1 MVANW
6 HVFLPGHWQNHHMF
20 KTYFKIAWRYL
31 IRNRMHSIINMG
43 GLAIGIAVALLV
55 GLWIRDELS
64 FDTYNK
70 HYKTIA
76 QIARKEISKGEV
88 YISDGGNHFPIPLA
102 GELRT
107 NYNNI
112 FNHVSL
118 VSERSSHVV
127 GFNDK
132 RLTVPGIYAEKDF
145 TDIFTLK
152 LISGSAAGFSDPNTV
167 LIGAATAASL
177 FGAVDPVGKVVKL
190 DNAQPLK
197 VIGVYEDL
205 PLNTSF
211 SGVGL
216 VCPFDLL
223 VATNQG
229 VKGIL
234 NDWNNSSFFLYAELR
249 PGGSNGNI
257 STIIKD
263 IYWSKIKNATAQV
276 PGEKI
281 ELFLHPMKDW
291 HLRSEWKN
299 GVQQGG
305 QIQIVRLFSLIG
317 VFVLLLACI
326 NFMNLSTARSEK
338 RAKEVGV
345 RKTMGSQRSELIKQ
359 FLGEALLMVL
369 LAFVFGIGI
378 LVVSLNWFNEIAQK
392 NISFPYRD
400 GWFWLF
406 AAAFI
411 IVTALIAGSYPA
423 WYLSSFKPVK
433 VLKSGFKAGRYS
445 AVPRKALL
453 AFQFVVSIVLIIGTI
468 VVYRQIQLAK
478 DRPIGYDRNGLIRI
492 MMTTPDLTGKYAV
505 LQKELSS
512 SGGTIGFAESSSAAT
527 ENNYYDDHFEWEG
540 KNLKTHGQSFAL
552 TAVTPE
558 YAGTVGWQFEEG
570 RNFSRGLAT
579 DNAAIIVNEAAVKY
593 MGLRRPVGKMIRWNG
608 RPFTIVGVI
617 KDMVKGS
624 PYMPVQ
630 QGLFFMAPEIGP
642 EITIRLN
649 PQVSAAAAIGKI
661 EPIFKRL
668 NPSSPF
674 TFAFVDEEYAHK
686 FAAEQRI
693 GTLSE
698 VFAMLAVF
706 ISCLGIFG
714 LASFVAEQRVKEI
727 GIRKVLGASI
737 FNIWQLFS
745 KDFVVLVLA
754 ATVIAIPVA
763 WYVAHS
769 WLEGYQY
776 RTDLSWW
783 IFVTA
788 GMGVLLLTLL
798 TVSVQSIKA
807 AIASP
812 VNSLRSE

>member
-1 MVANW
+1 
-6 HVFLPGHWQNHHMF
+6 MF

-31 IRNRMHSIINMG
+31 IKDRMHSFINVG

-70 HYKTIA
+70 NYKTIV
-76 QIARKEISKGEV
+76 QIARKEVSKGEV

-102 GELRT
+102 AELRT
-107 NYNNI
+107 NYGNL
-112 FNHVSL
+112 FDHVAL
-118 VSERSSHVV
+118 VSERSSHVL
-127 GFNDK
+127 GFKDNL
-132 RLTVPGIYAEKDF
+132 LTVPGIYAEKSF
-145 TDIFTLK
+145 TEIFTLK
-152 LISGSAAGFSDPNTV
+152 LTGGSTAGFSDPNAI
-167 LIGAATAASL
+167 LIGASVATSL
-177 FGAVDPVGKVVKL
+177 FGGADPVGKIVKF
-190 DNAQPLK
+190 DNVQPLK
-197 VIGVYEDL
+197 VIGVFEDL

-211 SGVGL
+211 SGVGV
-216 VCPFDLL
+216 VCAFDLL
-223 VATNQG
+223 ASTNQG
-229 VKGIL
+229 VKAIL
-234 NDWNNSSFFLYAELR
+234 NDWNNSSFFLYADLR
-249 PGGSNGNI
+249 SGGSTRGA
-257 STIIKD
+257 SAGIKD
-263 IYWSKIKNATAQV
+263 VYWSKIKNTAGQV
-276 PGEKI
+276 PGSSV
-281 ELFLHPMKDW
+281 ELFLHPMTDW
-291 HLRSEWKN
+291 HLRSEWRN

-345 RKTMGSQRSELIKQ
+345 RKTMGSRRSQLVKQ

-369 LAFVFGIGI
+369 LAFVLGVGMVI
-378 LVVSLNWFNEIAQK
+378 VSLHWFNEIAQK
-392 NISFPYRD
+392 NIGFPYSD

-406 AAAFI
+406 AAVFI
-411 IVTALIAGSYPA
+411 VVTALVAGSYPA

-433 VLKSGFKAGRYS
+433 VLKGGFKAGRYS

-453 AFQFVVSIVLIIGTI
+453 AIQFVVSIVLIIGTI

-492 MMTTPDLTGKYAV
+492 MMTTQDLSGKYDV
-505 LQKELSS
+505 LQQELLS
-512 SGGTIGFAESSSAAT
+512 SGGAVGFAESSSAAT
-527 ENNYYDDHFEWEG
+527 ENNYYDDHFEWDG
-540 KNLKTHGQSFAL
+540 KDLKTHGQSFAL

-570 RNFSRGLAT
+570 RNFSRTLAT
-579 DNAAIIVNEAAVKY
+579 DNTAIIINEAAVKY
-593 MGLRRPVGKMIRWNG
+593 MGLPHPIGKMIRWNG
-608 RPFTIVGVI
+608 RPFTVVGVI
-617 KDMVKGS
+617 RDMVKAS

-649 PQVSAAAAIGKI
+649 PRLSAAAAIGKI

-674 TFAFVDEEYAHK
+674 SYSFVDDEYARK
-686 FAAEQRI
+686 FATEQRI

-698 VFAMLAVF
+698 VFAMLAIF
-706 ISCLGIFG
+706 ICCLGIFG

-727 GIRKVLGASI
+727 GIRKVLGASV
-737 FNIWQLFS
+737 FSIWQLFS
-745 KDFVVLVLA
+745 TDFVVLVVA
-754 ATVIAIPVA
+754 ATVIAVPVA
-763 WYVAHS
+763 WYAAHS

-776 RTDLSWW
+776 RTALSWW
-783 IFVTA
+783 IFLAA
-788 GMGVLLLTLL
+788 GMGVLLLTVL

-807 AIASP
+807 ALASP